1 MYNCGD
7 YTIFALCVVVC
18 FEKQYSPVQV
28 NGGVTNMKKLSHSR
42 ANFILLILMTM
53 WTTIILIAQAI
64 PSLKFVMQFINSV
77 RYEIIGGYVDE
88 LFIQKEI
95 VWSMSY
101 NILYTLTYSL
111 IIIFLIIT
119 TFKPKIVKI
128 LGIIIIAQNI
138 VLLSLLAWN
147 KLLINELNNTILID
161 IKVYLGL
168 TILTTII
175 FVIISNKPKMF
186 YLILS
191 VVTLLQCFNT
201 IGLVIKHVNHIGSI
215 YVIFQ
220 CFSEVLVLIPYW
232 IVLLLTNKTNK
243 HKLIN

>member
-1 MYNCGD
+1 
-7 YTIFALCVVVC
+7 
-18 FEKQYSPVQV
+18 
-28 NGGVTNMKKLSHSR
+28 MKKLSHSR